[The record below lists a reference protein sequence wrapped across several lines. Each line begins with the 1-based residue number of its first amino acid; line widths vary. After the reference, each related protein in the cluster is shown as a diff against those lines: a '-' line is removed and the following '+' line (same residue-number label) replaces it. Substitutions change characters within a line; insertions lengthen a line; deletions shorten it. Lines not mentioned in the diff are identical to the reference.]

1 MTPETIATIC
11 KIVVQPTVN
20 SFNLTARTMNH
31 VLRHFLPGI
40 FTCLSVV
47 FLATLFSCEEEDI
60 AQLEPGAVLG
70 DPNSL
75 YNQASNNPSLS
86 TFLDA
91 AEKGGF
97 TLALREGEDILT
109 VFAPSDEAFAAAGI
123 DLSTLSQDDLER
135 ILNYHIISDSL
146 SAAALVTERYQT
158 NSGKFI
164 DLAVDGG
171 TVVIEPSTA
180 AARVTTADI
189 SGPNGFIHII
199 DKVLTPPNELAK
211 IVGDNA
217 NLSLLNEAIGRFP
230 DLESTAESFD
240 ANLTVFA
247 PTNAAFEAFLAQFPQ
262 YESLEDVPDQ
272 VLLTILQY
280 HLVGEELFSGAVTG
294 EIETLQGESIAAEN
308 IAPTL
313 ATTDINASNGVAHVI
328 NQVLIPPSISELV
341 GTVLGTAY
349 FDPEARFTTLVEAVD
364 KAGLR
369 STLLTAGPFT
379 VFAPTDDA
387 FEAADFKLGDY
398 DDNDPALQS
407 VLLYHVVGG
416 ASVNAA
422 GLTEGPLTMANEEP
436 LYVNLNDA
444 GSFVNASKIEI
455 TDIASGNGIIHAID
469 APLMPP
475 MGNNIVQTAVGNA
488 SFSIL
493 AEALTIA
500 GLTDTL
506 ATAGP
511 FTVFAP
517 TDNAFKAL
525 FTDLGVDGIAELTA
539 EQLQPI
545 LLYHVT
551 NGRTFS
557 FQINDGVQVP
567 TLNSGTDFI
576 INEQRFPQPDNED
589 EEPVPDVV
597 EISIVQPG
605 DDAELLSTNIV
616 TTNGLIHV
624 IDKVLLP

>member
-1 MTPETIATIC
+1 
-11 KIVVQPTVN
+11 
-20 SFNLTARTMNH
+20 MNH

-40 FTCLSVV
+40 LTCLSVV
-47 FLATLFSCEEEDI
+47 FLGTLFSCEEEDI
-60 AQLEPGAVLG
+60 AQIEPGAVLG

-75 YNQASNNPSLS
+75 YNQASNNENLS

-97 TLALREGEDILT
+97 TLALREGEDIPT
-109 VFAPSDEAFAAAGI
+109 VFAPSNEAFAAAGI
-123 DLSTLSQDDLER
+123 DLSSLSQDDLER
-135 ILNYHIISDSL
+135 ILNYHTIPDSL
-146 SAAALVTERYQT
+146 PAAALTTERYQT

-164 DLAVDGG
+164 DLTVDGG
-171 TVVIEPSTA
+171 NVVIEPNTD

-189 SGPNGFIHII
+189 IGSNGFIHII
-199 DKVLTPPNELAK
+199 DKVLSPPRELSQ
-211 IVGDNA
+211 IVGDTDD
-217 NLSLLNEAIGRFP
+217 LSLLNEAIGRFP
-230 DLESTAESFD
+230 DLVSAVEGFD
-240 ANLTVFA
+240 TDLTVFA
-247 PTNAAFEAFLAQFPQ
+247 PTNTAFEAFLAQFPQ
-262 YESLEDVPDQ
+262 YESLEEVPDQ

-294 EIETLQGESIAAEN
+294 ELETLQGESIVAGN
-308 IAPTL
+308 VAPAL
-313 ATTDINASNGVAHVI
+313 VTTDINASNGVAHVI
-328 NQVLIPPSISELV
+328 NQVLVPPSVSELV

-349 FDPEARFTTLVEAVD
+349 FDSEARFTTLVEAVD

-369 STLLTAGPFT
+369 STLLAAGPFT

-387 FEAADFKLGDY
+387 FEAANFKLGDY
-398 DDNDPALQS
+398 EENDPALQS

-422 GLTEGPLTMANEEP
+422 GLVEGALTMANGEQS
-436 LYVNLNDA
+436 YVDLNDA
-444 GSFVNASKIEI
+444 GSFVNASEI
-455 TDIASGNGIIHAID
+455 VLADLASANGIVHAVD

-475 MGNNIVQTAVGNA
+475 MGNNIVQTAAGNA
-488 SFSIL
+488 SFGIL

-517 TDNAFKAL
+517 TNAAFQAL
-525 FTDLGVDGIAELTA
+525 FTDLGVSDIAELTA
-539 EQLQPI
+539 EQLRPI

-567 TLNSGTDFI
+567 TLNPGTDFI
-576 INEQRFPQPDNED
+576 INEQRFPQPPNED

-605 DDAELLSTNIV
+605 DDAALLLTDVV
-616 TTNGLIHV
+616 TTNGLIHA

>member
-1 MTPETIATIC
+1 
-11 KIVVQPTVN
+11 
-20 SFNLTARTMNH
+20 MNH

-40 FTCLSVV
+40 LTCLSVV
-47 FLATLFSCEEEDI
+47 FLGTLFSCEGEDI
-60 AQLEPGAVLG
+60 AQIDPGAVLG

-75 YNQASNNPSLS
+75 YNQAENDPNLS
-86 TFLDA
+86 TFIEA
-91 AEKGGF
+91 ADKGGF

-109 VFAPSDEAFAAAGI
+109 VFAPSNEAFAAAGI
-123 DLSTLSQDDLER
+123 DLSSLDQSALER
-135 ILNYHIISDSL
+135 ILNYHIIGDSL
-146 SAAALVTERYQT
+146 PAAALMTERYQT

-171 TVVIEPSTA
+171 TVVIEPSTD

-189 SGPNGFIHII
+189 SGSNGFIHII
-199 DKVLTPPNELAK
+199 DKVLTPPSELSQ
-211 IVGDNA
+211 IVGDN
-217 NLSLLNEAIGRFP
+217 NDLSLLNEAIGRFP
-230 DLESTAESFD
+230 DLVSAVEGFD
-240 ANLTVFA
+240 TNLTVFA

-280 HLVGEELFSGAVTG
+280 HLVGEERFSGAVTG
-294 EIETLQGESIAAEN
+294 ELETLQGEPIVAEN
-308 IAPTL
+308 IAPAL

-328 NQVLIPPSISELV
+328 NQVLVPPSVSELV

-369 STLLTAGPFT
+369 SNLLAAGPFT
-379 VFAPTDDA
+379 VFAPTDSV
-387 FEAADFKLGDY
+387 FEAAGFQLDDY

-407 VLLYHVVGG
+407 ILLYHVIGG
-416 ASVNAA
+416 TAVDAARLVEGALTTAS
-422 GLTEGPLTMANEEP
+422 GEP

-444 GSFVNASKIEI
+444 GSFVNASKIEL
-455 TDIASGNGIIHAID
+455 TDIVSGNGIIHTVD

-475 MGNNIVQTAVGNA
+475 MGNDIVQTALNNS

-500 GLTDTL
+500 RLTDTL

-517 TDNAFKAL
+517 TNDAFEAL
-525 FTDLGVDGIAELTA
+525 FTDLGVEGIAELTA

-567 TLNSGTDFI
+567 TLNPGTDFI
-576 INEQRFPQPDNED
+576 INQQVFPQPPNEE
-589 EEPVPDVV
+589 EEPVPDVIK
-597 EISIVQPG
+597 ISIVQPG
-605 DDAELLSTNIV
+605 DDAELLSTDIV

>member
-1 MTPETIATIC
+1 
-11 KIVVQPTVN
+11 
-20 SFNLTARTMNH
+20 MNYL
-31 VLRHFLPGI
+31 LRHFSSGI
-40 FTCLSVV
+40 FLCLSVL
-47 FLATLFSCEEEDI
+47 FLSSLFSCEEEDI
-60 AQLEPGAVLG
+60 AQIDPGAVLG

-75 YNQASNNPSLS
+75 YNQAQSNASLS

-91 AEKGGF
+91 AEKGGY

-109 VFAPSDEAFAAAGI
+109 VFAPSNEAFTAAGI
-123 DLSTLSQDDLER
+123 DLSSLNQSALEK
-135 ILNYHIISDSL
+135 ILNYHIIADSL
-146 SAAALVTERYQT
+146 PTAALMTERYQT
-158 NSGKFI
+158 SSGKFI
-164 DLAVDGG
+164 DLVVDGG
-171 TVVIEPSTA
+171 TVVIEPSTD

-189 SGPNGFIHII
+189 IGSNGFIHII
-199 DKVLTPPNELAK
+199 DKVLTPPDELSK
-211 IVGDNA
+211 IVADNG
-217 NLSLLNEAIGRFP
+217 NLSLLNEAIGRFS
-230 DLESTAESFD
+230 DLESAVEGFD
-240 ANLTVFA
+240 TNLTVFA

-272 VLLTILQY
+272 VLRTILQY
-280 HLVGEELFSGAVTG
+280 HLVDGERFFGSVTG
-294 EIETLQGESIAAEN
+294 ELETLEGENIVAAN
-308 IAPTL
+308 IAPNL
-313 ATTDINASNGVAHVI
+313 VTTDVNASNGVAHVI
-328 NQVLIPPSISELV
+328 NTVLVPPSVSELV

-349 FDPEARFTTLVEAVD
+349 FDPEARFTTLVAAVD

-369 STLLTAGPFT
+369 STLLSAGPFT
-379 VFAPTDDA
+379 VFAPTNDA

-407 VLLYHVVGG
+407 VLLYHVISGS
-416 ASVNAA
+416 SVNAA
-422 GLTEGPLTMANEEP
+422 GLAEGALTMANDEQ
-436 LYVNLNDA
+436 LFVNLNDA

-455 TDIASGNGIIHAID
+455 TDLVSVNGIVHAID

-517 TDNAFKAL
+517 TNDAFKAL
-525 FTDLGVDGIAELTA
+525 FAALGVGGITELTA

-567 TLNSGTDFI
+567 TLNSEADFI
-576 INEQRFPQPDNED
+576 VNEQRFPQPDNED

-605 DDAELLSTNIV
+605 EDAELLATDIV
-616 TTNGLIHV
+616 TTNGLVHV

>member
-1 MTPETIATIC
+1 
-11 KIVVQPTVN
+11 
-20 SFNLTARTMNH
+20 MNH

-40 FTCLSVV
+40 LTCLSVV
-47 FLATLFSCEEEDI
+47 FLGTLFSCEEEDI
-60 AQLEPGAVLG
+60 AQIEPGAVLG

-75 YNQASNNPSLS
+75 YNQASNNESLS
-86 TFLDA
+86 TFLEA

-109 VFAPSDEAFAAAGI
+109 VFAPSNEAFAAAGV

-135 ILNYHIISDSL
+135 ILNYHIIADSL
-146 SAAALVTERYQT
+146 PAAALTTERYQT

-164 DLAVDGG
+164 DLTADGG
-171 TVVIEPSTA
+171 NVVIEPNVD

-189 SGPNGFIHII
+189 SGSNGFIHII
-199 DKVLTPPNELAK
+199 DKVLTPPRELSQ
-211 IVGDNA
+211 IVSDN
-217 NLSLLNEAIGRFP
+217 NDLSLLNEAIGRFP
-230 DLESTAESFD
+230 DLVSAVEGFD
-240 ANLTVFA
+240 TNLTVFA

-262 YESLEDVPDQ
+262 YESLDDVPDE

-280 HLVGEELFSGAVTG
+280 HLVGEERFSGAVTG
-294 EIETLQGESIAAEN
+294 ELETLQGESIVAEN
-308 IAPTL
+308 VTPAL
-313 ATTDINASNGVAHVI
+313 ATADVNASNGVAHVI
-328 NQVLIPPSISELV
+328 NTVLVPPSVGELV

-369 STLLTAGPFT
+369 SNLLAAGPFT
-379 VFAPTDDA
+379 VFAPTDSA
-387 FEAADFKLGDY
+387 FEAAGFQLDDY

-407 VLLYHVVGG
+407 ILLYHVVGG
-416 ASVNAA
+416 AAVDAA
-422 GLTEGPLTMANEEP
+422 GLVEGALTTASGEP

-444 GSFVNASKIEI
+444 GSFVNASKIEL
-455 TDIASGNGIIHAID
+455 TDIVSGNGIIHTVD
-469 APLMPP
+469 APLMPS
-475 MGNNIVQTAVGNA
+475 MGNNIVQTALSNS

-500 GLTDTL
+500 ELTDTL
-506 ATAGP
+506 ATTGP
-511 FTVFAP
+511 FTVYAP
-517 TDNAFKAL
+517 TNDAFEAL
-525 FTDLGVDGIAELTA
+525 FADLGVEGIAELTA

-567 TLNSGTDFI
+567 TLNPEAAFI
-576 INEQRFPQPDNED
+576 INQQVFPQPPNED

-605 DDAELLSTNIV
+605 DDAELLSTDIV

>member
-1 MTPETIATIC
+1 
-11 KIVVQPTVN
+11 
-20 SFNLTARTMNH
+20 MNH

-40 FTCLSVV
+40 LTGLSAV
-47 FLATLFSCEEEDI
+47 LLCTLLSCEEEDI
-60 AQLEPGAVLG
+60 AQIEPGAVLG

-75 YNQASNNPSLS
+75 YNQASNNESLS
-86 TFLDA
+86 TFLEA

-97 TLALREGEDILT
+97 TLALREGEDIIT
-109 VFAPSDEAFAAAGI
+109 VFAPSNEAFAAAGV
-123 DLSTLSQDDLER
+123 DLNALSQDDLER
-135 ILNYHIISDSL
+135 ILNYHIIADSL
-146 SAAALVTERYQT
+146 PAAALMTERYQT

-164 DLAVDGG
+164 DLTVDGG
-171 TVVIEPSTA
+171 NVVIEPSTD

-189 SGPNGFIHII
+189 SGSNGFIHII
-199 DKVLTPPNELAK
+199 DKVLTPPSELSQ
-211 IVGDNA
+211 IVGDN
-217 NLSLLNEAIGRFP
+217 NDLSLLNEAIGRFP
-230 DLESTAESFD
+230 DLVSAVEGFD
-240 ANLTVFA
+240 TNLTVFA

-262 YESLEDVPDQ
+262 YESLDDVPDQ

-280 HLVGEELFSGAVTG
+280 HLVDGERFSGAVTG
-294 EIETLQGESIAAEN
+294 ELETLQGESIVAEN
-308 IAPTL
+308 VAPAL
-313 ATTDINASNGVAHVI
+313 VTTDINASNGVAHVI
-328 NQVLIPPSISELV
+328 NQVLVPPSVSELV

-369 STLLTAGPFT
+369 STLLSPGPFT
-379 VFAPTDDA
+379 VFAPTNDA
-387 FEAADFKLGDY
+387 FEAANFKLGDY
-398 DDNDPALQS
+398 EENDPALQS
-407 VLLYHVVGG
+407 VLLYHVIGG

-422 GLTEGPLTMANEEP
+422 GLVEGALPTASGEP

-444 GSFVNASKIEI
+444 GSFVNASRIEAA
-455 TDIASGNGIIHAID
+455 DIASGNGIIHVID

-475 MGNNIVQTAVGNA
+475 MGNNIVQAAVGNA

-517 TDNAFKAL
+517 TNAAFEAL
-525 FTDLGVDGIAELTA
+525 FTDLGVSGIAELTA
-539 EQLQPI
+539 EQLRPI

-557 FQINDGVQVP
+557 PQINDGVQVP
-567 TLNSGTDFI
+567 TLNPGTDFI
-576 INEQRFPQPDNED
+576 INEQRFPQPPNED

-605 DDAELLSTNIV
+605 DDAELLSTDIV
-616 TTNGLIHV
+616 ATNGLIHA